1 MDMHKIQ
8 SSQIK
13 RFTVLQGVLLLILL
27 LMFTACKEGGSA
39 TGPDPEPPEEM
50 TFEEV
55 IAQGGETEEFPESRT
70 TDTLAVSEPQADDR
84 QVDED
89 GSTVTQRWICS
100 TKTLS
105 VLDGNGQYPL
115 FNTNA
120 DVVYPGNL
128 LQGKTLS
135 NATPS
140 PIVVERAGGTISY
153 DLNNGNLSS
162 TFTVD
167 RVSKSSI
174 QDAMNNIIANAGDV
188 VPANFQLDIE
198 EVQSESQLAL
208 EMGLN
213 VNTFSTKVRSNL
225 SFSTDR
231 SYNRFLVKLTQSYYT
246 MSFDLPT
253 SLDQLF
259 DESVTPEQLA
269 TYVQPDNPATFI
281 SSVTYGR
288 IFYMLVESTS
298 SRQEMAAKLDVSYG
312 AFRNS
317 VDGSVDVDSFQ
328 EMNNVKIKVIA
339 YGGDAAGTFELA
351 GEATIQNIADKLAES
366 TDIRAGLPLSYV
378 VRSVERPDKIVGTS
392 IATEYDVVDCE
403 LKGTLPPV
411 TFQPWVDLFE
421 DGVGAATNVRDDI
434 VILFNGAGTEY
445 AWFHDRQIKG
455 ETYSIA
461 DTTAPLGVVPFDAV
475 GSALLFDD
483 GKIYLMNKEGT
494 KYAPY
499 AFSPGTVSG
508 EPQNSPFGNYSATFD
523 INEWGN
529 NDNHPFA
536 VEGMGAATKRINI
549 PSGVD
554 NSMYLFN
561 NNGDK
566 YVGYQDGTFGSVT
579 DFANWGPADQ
589 HEEFTVVGV
598 ATCIQLG
605 ATEHNI
611 FFNKEGDEFVIFDF
625 QGNGGA
631 KQFSQPYVIN

>member
-1 MDMHKIQ
+1 MDTQRKQTTSI
-8 SSQIK
+8 
-13 RFTVLQGVLLLILL
+13 RVLQGIFFALLLIT
-27 LMFTACKEGGSA
+27 FTSCKEGGSA
-39 TGPDPEPPEEM
+39 TGPDPTEDPQ

-55 IAQGGETEEFPESRT
+55 IALGGETDEFPESRT
-70 TDTLAVSEPQADDR
+70 TDTLSVSEPATDDR
-84 QVDED
+84 QVDEN
-89 GSTVTQRWICS
+89 GSTETQRWICT

-120 DVVYPGNL
+120 DVIYPGNL
-128 LQGKTLS
+128 LQGKTLQ

-140 PIVVERAGGTISY
+140 PIVVDRAGGTISY

-167 RVSKSSI
+167 KVTKSSI
-174 QDAMNNIIANAGDV
+174 QNAMNNIIANSGDV
-188 VPANFQLDIE
+188 VPANFQLEIE

-213 VNTFSTKVRSNL
+213 VSTFTTKVKSNM
-225 SFSTDR
+225 SFSTER
-231 SYNRFLVKLTQSYYT
+231 EYNRFLVKLTQSYYT

-253 SLDQLF
+253 SLDKLF
-259 DESVTPEQLA
+259 DESVTPEQLS

-298 SRQEMAAKLDVSYG
+298 SKQEMSAKLDVSYG

-351 GEATIQNIADKLAES
+351 GEATIQNVANKLAES
-366 TDIRAGLPLSYV
+366 TNIRAGLPLSYV

-403 LKGTLPPV
+403 LKGTLPPI
-411 TFQPWVDLFE
+411 TFRSWVDLFE

-434 VILFNGAGTEY
+434 VILFNGAGDKY

-455 ETYSIA
+455 EYSVA
-461 DTTAPLGVVPFDAV
+461 DTLGPLGEIPFDAV
-475 GSALLFDD
+475 GSALLFAD
-483 GKIYLMNKEGT
+483 GNIYLMNKEGT

-499 AFSPGTVSG
+499 AFTSGAVPGDPPS
-508 EPQNSPFGNYSATFD
+508 SPFGTYSKTYD
-523 INEWGN
+523 INDWGSS
-529 NDNHPFA
+529 DDHPFA
-536 VEGMGAATKRINI
+536 VEGMGAATRRINI
-549 PSGVD
+549 PSSIG

-561 NNGDK
+561 NNGDE
-566 YVGYQDGTFGSVT
+566 YVRYEDGNFYQVTT
-579 DFANWGPADQ
+579 DFADWGPTDQ
-589 HEEFTVVGV
+589 HEEFTVVGA
-598 ATCIQLG
+598 ATRIQLG
-605 ATEHNI
+605 STEHNI
-611 FFNKEGDEFVIFDF
+611 FLNKEGTEFVIFDF
-625 QGNGGA
+625 EGNGGA
-631 KQFSQPYVIN
+631 SQFSQPYVIN

>member
-1 MDMHKIQ
+1 MNTQRQQLTIN
-8 SSQIK
+8 
-13 RFTVLQGVLLLILL
+13 RVLQSLLFALLLIT
-27 LMFTACKEGGSA
+27 FTSCKEGGSA
-39 TGPDPEPPEEM
+39 TGPDQPVDPQ

-55 IAQGGETEEFPESRT
+55 IAMGGETDEFPESRT
-70 TDTLAVSEPQADDR
+70 TDTLAVSEPEADDR
-84 QVDED
+84 EVDEG
-89 GSTVTQRWICS
+89 GSTETQRWICT

-128 LQGKTLS
+128 LQGKSLS
-135 NATPS
+135 NATPA

-188 VPANFQLDIE
+188 VPANFQLDIQ
-198 EVQSESQLAL
+198 EVQSKEQLAL
-208 EMGLN
+208 EMGLK
-213 VNTFSTKVRSNL
+213 VSTFATKVSSNM

-231 SYNRFLVKLTQSYYT
+231 EYNRFLVKLTQSYYT

-253 SLDQLF
+253 SLGQLF
-259 DESVTPEQLA
+259 DESVTPEQLS

-298 SRQEMAAKLDVSYG
+298 SKQEMSAKLDVSYG

-351 GEATIQNIADKLAES
+351 GEATIQNIANKLAES

-403 LKGTLPPV
+403 LKGVLPPV
-411 TFQPWVDLFE
+411 TFKPWVDLFE

-461 DTTAPLGVVPFDAV
+461 DDTAPLGVVPFDAV
-475 GSALLFDD
+475 GSALLFEE
-483 GKIYLMNKEGT
+483 GAIYLMNKEGT
-494 KYAPY
+494 KYAPFK
-499 AFSPGTVSG
+499 FSGTVSG
-508 EPQNSPFGNYSATFD
+508 DPQNTTFGSYSGVFD
-523 INEWGN
+523 INQWGSN
-529 NDNHPFA
+529 NHPFA
-536 VEGMGAATKRINI
+536 VEGMGAATKRINVTS
-549 PSGVD
+549 SGI
-554 NSMYLFN
+554 NHSMYLFN
-561 NNGDK
+561 NDGDR
-566 YVGYQDGTFGSVT
+566 YVLYQDGTFGSVT
-579 DFANWGPADQ
+579 DFADWGPADQ
-589 HEEFTVVGV
+589 HEEFTVVGA
-598 ATCIQLG
+598 ATRIQLG
-605 ATEHNI
+605 ETEHNI
-611 FFNKEGDEFVIFDF
+611 FFNKEGTEFVIFDF
-625 QGNGGA
+625 LGDGGT

>member
-1 MDMHKIQ
+1 MDTQRRQLTTIR
-8 SSQIK
+8 I
-13 RFTVLQGVLLLILL
+13 LQGILFALLFIT
-27 LMFTACKEGGSA
+27 FTSCKEGGSA
-39 TGPDPEPPEEM
+39 TGPESPEEPQ

-55 IAQGGETEEFPESRT
+55 IALGGETEEFPESRT

-198 EVQSESQLAL
+198 EVQSEQQLAL

-351 GEATIQNIADKLAES
+351 GEATIQNFAEKLAES

-554 NSMYLFN
+554 YSMYLFN

-589 HEEFTVVGV
+589 HEEFTVVGA
-598 ATCIQLG
+598 ATRIQLG

>member
-1 MDMHKIQ
+1 MDTQRRELTNIR
-8 SSQIK
+8 I
-13 RFTVLQGVLLLILL
+13 LQGILFVLLFIT
-27 LMFTACKEGGSA
+27 FTSCKEGGSA
-39 TGPDPEPPEEM
+39 TGPEPPGEPL

-55 IAQGGETEEFPESRT
+55 IALGGETEEFPESRT
-70 TDTLAVSEPQADDR
+70 TDTLAVSEPVAEDR
-84 QVDED
+84 QVED
-89 GSTVTQRWICS
+89 GGSTESQRWICT

-105 VLDGNGQYPL
+105 VLDGNGQFPL

-153 DLNNGNLSS
+153 NLTNGNLSS
-162 TFTVD
+162 TFSVD

-174 QDAMNNIIANAGDV
+174 QNAMNNIIANSGEE
-188 VPANFQLDIE
+188 VPANFQLEIQ

-213 VNTFSTKVRSNL
+213 VSTFTTKVKSNM

-253 SLDQLF
+253 SLSQLF

-298 SRQEMAAKLDVSYG
+298 SSQEMEAKLNVSYG
-312 AFRNS
+312 SFNNKVS
-317 VDGSVDVDSFQ
+317 GNVDVDSFQ

-339 YGGDAAGTFELA
+339 YGGDSAGAISLA
-351 GEATIQNIADKLAES
+351 GERTIEDIAGRLEES
-366 TDIRAGLPLSYV
+366 TNIRTGLPLSYV

-392 IATEYDVVDCE
+392 IATEYDVVECE

-411 TFQPWVDLFE
+411 TFRPWVDLFE

-455 ETYSIA
+455 DKFSVA
-461 DTTAPLGVVPFDAV
+461 DTAGPLGDIPFDAV
-475 GSALLFDD
+475 GSAVLFEE
-483 GKIYLMNKEGT
+483 GNIYLMNKAGT

-499 AFSPGTVSG
+499 VFNSASVSG
-508 EPQNSPFGNYSATFD
+508 DPPTTPFGNHSRVYD
-523 INEWGN
+523 INEWGTS
-529 NDNHPFA
+529 DDHPFA
-536 VEGMGAATKRINI
+536 VEGMGAAVKRINT
-549 PSGVD
+549 SA
-554 NSMYLFN
+554 NASMYLFN
-561 NNGDK
+561 SDGDK
-566 YVGYQDGTFGSVT
+566 YVLYQDGTFGSVT
-579 DFANWGPADQ
+579 DFADWGPADQ
-589 HEEFTVVGV
+589 HEEFTVVGA
-598 ATCIQLG
+598 ATRIQLG
-605 ATEHNI
+605 STEHNI
-611 FFNKEGDEFVIFDF
+611 FFNKEGTEFVIFDLL
-625 QGNGGA
+625 GDGGT

>member
-1 MDMHKIQ
+1 MDTQRRKTTI
-8 SSQIK
+8 SRI
-13 RFTVLQGVLLLILL
+13 LQGILFALLFIT
-27 LMFTACKEGGSA
+27 FTSCKEGGSA
-39 TGPDPEPPEEM
+39 TGPDPDPNTDPQ

-55 IAQGGETEEFPESRT
+55 IALGGETDEFPESRT
-70 TDTLAVSEPQADDR
+70 TDTLAVSEPQVDDR
-84 QVDED
+84 QVEE
-89 GSTVTQRWICS
+89 GGNTKTQRWVCT

-120 DVVYPGNL
+120 DVIYPGNL

-167 RVSKSSI
+167 KVSKSSI
-174 QDAMNNIIANAGDV
+174 QDAMNNIIANSGEV

-213 VNTFSTKVRSNL
+213 VSTFTTKVKSNM
-225 SFSTDR
+225 SFSTER
-231 SYNRFLVKLTQSYYT
+231 EYNRFLVKLTQSYYT

-253 SLDQLF
+253 SLNQLF
-259 DESVTPEQLA
+259 DESVSPEQLA

-298 SRQEMAAKLDVSYG
+298 SRQEMSAKLDVSYG

-328 EMNNVKIKVIA
+328 EMENVKIKVIA

-392 IATEYDVVDCE
+392 IATEYDVVNCE

-455 ETYSIA
+455 GKFSVA
-461 DTTAPLGVVPFDAV
+461 DPAGPLGDIPFDAV
-475 GSALLFDD
+475 GSAVLFND
-483 GKIYLMNKEGT
+483 GNIYLMNKAGT

-499 AFSPGTVSG
+499 TFSPGAVSG
-508 EPQNSPFGNYSATFD
+508 EPQNSPFGSFSGPYD

-529 NDNHPFA
+529 NDDHPFA
-536 VEGMGAATKRINI
+536 VEGMGAATRRINI
-549 PSGVD
+549 PSGI
-554 NSMYLFN
+554 NYSMYLFN
-561 NNGDK
+561 NNGDE
-566 YVGYQDGTFGSVT
+566 YVRYEDGDFLQVTT
-579 DFANWGPADQ
+579 DFADWGPTDQ
-589 HEEFTVVGV
+589 HEEFTVVGA
-598 ATCIQLG
+598 ATRIQLG
-605 ATEHNI
+605 STEHNI
-611 FFNKEGDEFVIFDF
+611 FFNKEGTEFVIFDHE
-625 QGNGGA
+625 GDGGTA
-631 KQFSQPYVIN
+631 QFSQPYVIN

>member
-1 MDMHKIQ
+1 METQGIQ
-8 SSQIK
+8 LTTIRMLQTIFFALLFVT
-13 RFTVLQGVLLLILL
+13 FTSCQ
-27 LMFTACKEGGSA
+27 EGGSS
-39 TGPDPEPPEEM
+39 TGPEEPK

-55 IAQGGETEEFPESRT
+55 IALGGETDEFPDSRT
-70 TDTLAVSEPQADDR
+70 TDTLAVSEPAADDR
-84 QVDED
+84 EVNEG
-89 GSTVTQRWICS
+89 GSTETQRWICT

-128 LQGKTLS
+128 LQGNTLS
-135 NATPS
+135 KATPD
-140 PIVVERAGGTISY
+140 PIVVARAGGTISY

-162 TFTVD
+162 TFSVD

-174 QDAMNNIIANAGDV
+174 QDAMNNIIANAGEV

-198 EVQSESQLAL
+198 EVQSENQLAL
-208 EMGLN
+208 EMGLD
-213 VNTFSTKVRSNL
+213 VSTYTTKVKSNM

-231 SYNRFLVKLTQSYYT
+231 EYNRFLVKLTQSYYT

-269 TYVQPDNPATFI
+269 TYVQSDNPATFI

-298 SRQEMAAKLDVSYG
+298 SRQEMTAKLDVSYG

-317 VDGSVDVDSFQ
+317 VDGSVDIDSFQ

-351 GEATIQNIADKLAES
+351 GEATIQNVANKLAES

-403 LKGTLPPV
+403 LKGVLPPV
-411 TFQPWVDLFE
+411 TFKPWVDLFD

-455 ETYSIA
+455 EIYSLA
-461 DTTAPLGVVPFDAV
+461 DSTAPLGIVPFDAV

-483 GKIYLMNKEGT
+483 GNIYLMDKEGT
-494 KYAPY
+494 KWIPY
-499 AFSPGTVSG
+499 KFTPAQVSG
-508 EPQNSPFGNYSATFD
+508 YPKDEPFGQYAQIAD
-523 INEWGN
+523 INQWGS
-529 NDNHPFA
+529 DNHPFA
-536 VEGMGAATKRINI
+536 VEGVGAAVKRIKK
-549 PSGVD
+549 PAGV
-554 NSMYLFN
+554 NVSMYLFN
-561 NNGDK
+561 NDGDK
-566 YVGYQDGTFGSVT
+566 YVRYQDGTFGPVI
-579 DFANWGPADQ
+579 DFADWGPADQ
-589 HEEFTVVGV
+589 HEEFTVVGA
-598 ATCIQLG
+598 ATRIQLG

-611 FFNKEGDEFVIFDF
+611 FFNKEGTEFVIFDF
-625 QGNGGA
+625 LGDGGA